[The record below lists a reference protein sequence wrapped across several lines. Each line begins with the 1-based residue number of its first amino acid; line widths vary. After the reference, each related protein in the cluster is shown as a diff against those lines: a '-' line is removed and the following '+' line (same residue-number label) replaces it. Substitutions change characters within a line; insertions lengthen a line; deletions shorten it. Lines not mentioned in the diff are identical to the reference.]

1 MNCEKYQM
9 LIQSFLDGELE
20 KEKEGIIFTHLS
32 QCQDCREFMK
42 GINLLNSTAQ
52 AEIKEFPLSLDE
64 NIMRAIEKRE
74 THKHS
79 NIFTF
84 RMPAYV
90 SYALGI
96 IIILLGIYLFDTTR
110 EYRFEM
116 REAVSTMKEQNQQIQ
131 QIMNSLPEV
140 EVKTEMPNAI
150 IVQAKM

>member
-1 MNCEKYQM
+1 MNCENYQM

-64 NIMRAIEKRE
+64 KIMLAIEKRE
-74 THKHS
+74 TKTQS

-84 RMPAYV
+84 RMPAYI

-96 IIILLGIYLFDTTR
+96 VIILLGLYLFDTTR
-110 EYRFEM
+110 EYRSEM
-116 REAVSTMKEQNQQIQ
+116 REAVNTMKEQNQQIQ
-131 QIMNSLPEV
+131 LIMNCLPEA
-140 EVKTEMPNAI
+140 EAKAKIQNAI
-150 IVQAKM
+150 LVQAKM

>member
-1 MNCEKYQM
+1 MNCENYQI
-9 LIQSFLDGELE
+9 LIQSFVDGELE

-52 AEIKEFPLSLDE
+52 QEIKEFPLALDE
-64 NIMRAIEKRE
+64 KIMRTIEKRE
-74 THKHS
+74 LHGHA
-79 NIFTF
+79 NVFTF

-96 IIILLGIYLFDTTR
+96 IIIFLGLYLFDTTK
-110 EYRFEM
+110 EYRSEM
-116 REAVSTMKEQNQQIQ
+116 REAVNTMKEQNQQMQ

-140 EVKTEMPNAI
+140 EIQSELPNPVI
-150 IVQAKM
+150 IQAKM

>member
-1 MNCEKYQM
+1 MNCENYQI

-20 KEKEGIIFTHLS
+20 KEKEGIVFTHLS

-42 GINLLNSTAQ
+42 GINLLNSAAQ
-52 AEIKEFPLSLDE
+52 TEIKEYPLSLDE
-64 NIMRAIEKRE
+64 RIMRTIEKRE
-74 THKHS
+74 THKHN

-96 IIILLGIYLFDTTR
+96 IIILLGLYLFDTTK
-110 EYRFEM
+110 EYRSEM
-116 REAVSTMKEQNQQIQ
+116 REAVNTMKEQNQQIQ

-140 EVKTEMPNAI
+140 GVEARQPNLI
-150 IVQAKM
+150 TIQANM